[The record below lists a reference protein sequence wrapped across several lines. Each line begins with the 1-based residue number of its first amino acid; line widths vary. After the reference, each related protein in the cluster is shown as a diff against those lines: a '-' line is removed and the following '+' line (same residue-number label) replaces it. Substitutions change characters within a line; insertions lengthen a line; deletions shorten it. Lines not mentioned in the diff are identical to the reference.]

1 MSSDLTF
8 TAVDVETANADRAS
22 ICQIGIV
29 RVEAGVVTDTWS
41 TLLNPLDWFDPWNIS
56 IHGLDDAAVKESPTF
71 PDVFADLL
79 ARLDGAVLVSHTSF
93 DRVALERAMT
103 QHGLSIGRVT
113 WLDSASIVRR
123 VWPDRY
129 GRSGYGLR
137 SVANDLGIE
146 LRHHDALEDARAAA
160 KIVIRVCADTGTGL
174 ETWLTREVERRAR
187 GESRVGKYGGALQ
200 GETLVFTG
208 ALRVPRKEA
217 ADVAASAGGNVAA
230 GVTRDTTILV
240 VGTQDKTR
248 LNGYAKSSKQRKAE
262 ALIANGADIQIVAE
276 SDFTEL
282 VSKES

>member
-22 ICQIGIV
+22 ICQIGLV
-29 RVEAGVVTDTWS
+29 RVEAGEVTDTWS
-41 TLLNPLDWFDPWNIS
+41 SLLNPLDWFDPWNTS
-56 IHGLDDAAVKESPTF
+56 IHGLDDATVKDSPTF
-71 PDVFADLL
+71 SDVFEELL
-79 ARLDGAVLVSHTSF
+79 ARLDGTVVVSHTSF

-103 QHGLSIGRVT
+103 QHGLALQVT

-146 LRHHDALEDARAAA
+146 LRHHDALEDAQAAA
-160 KIVIRVCADTGTGL
+160 KIVVRVCADTGTGL
-174 ETWLTREVERRAR
+174 ENWLTREVERRAR

-208 ALRVPRKEA
+208 ALRMPRREA
-217 ADVAASAGGNVAA
+217 ADVAASAGSNVSA
-230 GVTRDTTILV
+230 GVAKDTTILV
-240 VGTQDKTR
+240 VGIQDKTR

-262 ALIANGADIQIVAE
+262 ALIAKGADIQIVAE
-276 SDFTEL
+276 SDFMEL
-282 VSKES
+282 VSKEK